1 MTGGLTVIAGP
12 TAVGKGTLVSLL
24 AERFPQVW
32 VSVSATTRAPRPGET
47 EGVHY
52 LFLTDQEFDDLIANN
67 GLLEWATVHGTERY
81 GTPAAPALAAVEAG
95 RHVILEIDVQGAR
108 QVRERIPG
116 ARMVFIAPPS
126 WEELRSRLEGR
137 GTETDAQMARRLR
150 TAQEEMEA
158 AGEFDAVVV
167 NDQLGEA
174 VQELVRLLGLEP
186 ESDDRR

>member
-1 MTGGLTVIAGP
+1 VTGGLTVIAGP

>member
-1 MTGGLTVIAGP
+1 M
-12 TAVGKGTLVSLL
+12 
-24 AERFPQVW
+24 W